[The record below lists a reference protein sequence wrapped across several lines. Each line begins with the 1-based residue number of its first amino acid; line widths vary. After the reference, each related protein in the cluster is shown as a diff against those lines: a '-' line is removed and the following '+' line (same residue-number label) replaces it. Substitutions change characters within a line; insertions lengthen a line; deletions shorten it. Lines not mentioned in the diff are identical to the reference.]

1 MPASKSS
8 PPQLPPTAP
17 TAPEPATQQ
26 AALQHTS
33 FYRFVPL
40 SDPDQVA
47 DILRELVQPL
57 KGSVLVAHEG
67 ISGALAGSTEQLDTF
82 ERAVHEDPR
91 LQGAFAD
98 MPFKRSACRTPPFWK
113 VRVHRKEEI
122 VALGLDGVTGVV
134 PDRNEGQ
141 HLSPQQWRELI
152 AQEDVVLI
160 DNRNSFEYRLG
171 RFKNAIDP
179 SVGNFRDFPG
189 YVQAHADEWKAQ
201 GKRVAMYCT
210 GGVRC
215 EKTSA
220 WMQQFGLDVYQLDGG
235 IMNYFQAMPD
245 ADKDWQGECFV
256 FDNRVAVDTHLQETD
271 TTSDDVYRTDVPD
284 ELWRLERAHRLSA
297 FTPKVP
303 SARPDAPPAEDD
315 KPD

>member
-1 MPASKSS
+1 M
-8 PPQLPPTAP
+8 
-17 TAPEPATQQ
+17 
-26 AALQHTS
+26 QHTS

-47 DILRELVQPL
+47 DILRELVQSL
-57 KGSVLVAHEG
+57 TGSVLVAPEG
-67 ISGALAGSTEQLDTF
+67 ISGALAGTTEQLDTF
-82 ERAVHEDPR
+82 ERAVHEDAR
-91 LQGAFAD
+91 LHGTFAD
-98 MPFKRSACRTPPFWK
+98 MPFKRSTCRTPPFWK
-113 VRVHRKEEI
+113 VRVHRKPEI

-134 PDRNEGQ
+134 PDRAEGQ

-152 AQEDVVLI
+152 AQDDVVLI

-235 IMNYFQAMPD
+235 IMNYFQSMPD

-256 FDNRVAVDTHLQETD
+256 FDNRVAVDTHLRETD
-271 TTSDDVYRTDVPD
+271 TTADDVYRKDVPD

-297 FTPKVP
+297 FTPKVSS
-303 SARPDAPPAEDD
+303 SAANTQPADTQPAEDD
-315 KPD
+315 QPD